1 LEKKRKEQTHSP
13 SLLAQAGAQP
23 TPFFLPRTQPAS
35 GFGPAAAHLR
45 GRPAAVTDGRAP
57 PVIPDLE
64 SETDWGQSSTPSRPP
79 LRA

>member
-1 LEKKRKEQTHSP
+1 LEKREKNK
-13 SLLAQAGAQP
+13 P
-23 TPFFLPRTQPAS
+23 TPPPFQPRTARSPLLFFLRRAQPAS

-45 GRPAAVTDGRAP
+45 GRPAAVADGRAP